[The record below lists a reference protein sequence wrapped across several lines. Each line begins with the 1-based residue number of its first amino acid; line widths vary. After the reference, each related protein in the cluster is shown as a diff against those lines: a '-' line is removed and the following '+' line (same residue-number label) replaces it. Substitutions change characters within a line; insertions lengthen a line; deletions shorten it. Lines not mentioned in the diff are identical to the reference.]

1 MLSVSVSKKNNKIR
15 KHGMMLV
22 CPVKGT
28 TMNKFTYL
36 TGTIAA
42 IGALVILSAC
52 SYKPPDCSSD
62 ETLDLARKILLE
74 DVNGKDG
81 AGDLGEKTKSD
92 IKPVVQEFLKAIK
105 LEFVNITTDGYNANA
120 RIHSCHATLKITTSS
135 DVILKRLKFGLA
147 MQRGNGELQSPN
159 VSEVPLDYTTQAVA
173 EKRDFLLNIDGG
185 ALLASLLKDEAHDY
199 YQRGREIRESGNWKG
214 TLSCGGL
221 EGEQSGPK
229 GPYSM
234 SVIAAVGGSNIKLER
249 TTRGGGY
256 ESLKGDINFDAD
268 QFHLQGMGENS
279 PDDRWNTQF
288 SGQIK
293 DGVLTGQGSIAPV
306 GYSGARSCTLNLKQ
320 DVPGAVAQN

>member
-1 MLSVSVSKKNNKIR
+1 MTKI
-15 KHGMMLV
+15 
-22 CPVKGT
+22 
-28 TMNKFTYL
+28 TYL
-36 TGTIAA
+36 IGTIAA
-42 IGALVILSAC
+42 IGVLAILTAC

-62 ETLDLARKILLE
+62 ETLDLARKMLLQG
-74 DVNGKDG
+74 VNGQDG
-81 AGDLGEKTKSD
+81 AGDLGEKTRSD

-120 RIHSCHATLKITTSS
+120 HMHSCHATVKITTSG
-135 DVILKRLKFGLA
+135 DVELKRLKIGLV
-147 MQRGNGELQSPN
+147 MQGQNTGDLH
-159 VSEVPLDYTTQAVA
+159 VSEVPLNYTTQAVLN
-173 EKRDFLLNIDGG
+173 ERNFLLNIEGG
-185 ALLASLLKDEAHDY
+185 ELFANILKQEAFDY
-199 YQRGREIRESGNWKG
+199 YQTGREIRVSGNWSG

-221 EGEQSGPK
+221 GDEQSGPK

-234 SVIAAVGGSNIKLER
+234 PVMAVVGGSNIKLER

-256 ESLKGDINFDAD
+256 ESLKGDIDFDKQ
-268 QFHLQGMGENS
+268 QFQLRGMGENS

-320 DVPGAVAQN
+320 DVPGTVAQASSTKL